1 MWIWTFQTFRK
12 LMWSWWSYF
21 QKAVSKEESSI
32 CKVVGN
38 AGRAFSFHKREA
50 ASSEKKNTGLV
61 QTSWESHLVRCH
73 LLRFQWIFIFRSP
86 DGVQIQS
93 GFGPFFLFFFLGEPE
108 RILLTD
114 TERGRAPGS
123 CQEGTRESH
132 STSIFK
138 GCYLIQLQLRSLN
151 KTLQMAHPNASLICS
166 LPEPTVLI
174 PYRRK
179 PGWADHEG
187 YKTDSQFSGMPHLE
201 RWNLMLSPWVWDGF
215 SNLLL
220 TNRIWCKWWFVPSKM
235 RR

>member
-86 DGVQIQS
+86 DGVQALSES
-93 GFGPFFLFFFLGEPE
+93 GVFLRCCVNPSLFPE
-108 RILLTD
+108 VWQHKGWLAAPDEDLS
-114 TERGRAPGS
+114 TEIKGS
-123 CQEGTRESH
+123 FWR
-132 STSIFK
+132 
-138 GCYLIQLQLRSLN
+138 
-151 KTLQMAHPNASLICS
+151 
-166 LPEPTVLI
+166 
-174 PYRRK
+174 
-179 PGWADHEG
+179 
-187 YKTDSQFSGMPHLE
+187 HLSK
-201 RWNLMLSPWVWDGF
+201 RWNLQVRCDTLRLSSPWSTLWKDYF
-215 SNLLL
+215 TKAWLFL
-220 TNRIWCKWWFVPSKM
+220 IEAK
-235 RR
+235 